1 MKTLVTIIIFC
12 YNHEYIENCVKSI
25 YLQIYNKAF
34 ITFKEG
40 KMDNYLFFFRHVTI
54 GGAELLIEK
63 IARQLLKN
71 GNNACVVCEE
81 IIDNTK
87 NRYNSIK
94 LNIIL
99 IKDWENYTEVK
110 KYIKS
115 YDTICVTFEWDIFLD
130 IYSICSSN
138 IKRTVFYA
146 ICDNILGLKYRN
158 ISIIRKL
165 ERKIMSNALLTMLE
179 NQNVIFMDE
188 QTVRFTKKYYSDIQ
202 YKNQKF
208 EIIRIPVDSFS
219 PKRIKKKKNIF
230 RILSVARADFP
241 FKGYLIGLIKFM
253 EQIDDDVYLDIVSY
267 GKDFGELM
275 KVYNEEPQNVKYR
288 IFIHGKKDNTELQ
301 ALYRNADLYIGQ
313 GTTVVE
319 AAMNGTISIPVV
331 PRTMEL
337 IGTHFFYENFR
348 DVAIDDTVNNKIMD
362 LYLRVRKMTE
372 EELEQIQTQSYEL
385 AFQNYSTE
393 IVAMQ
398 FIKFCKNVQEDRNEI
413 RIKMAHIYRTLVRKI
428 KKLKL
433 NEKKG
438 I

>member
-130 IYSICSSN
+130 IYRICSSN

-267 GKDFGELM
+267 GKFW
-275 KVYNEEPQNVKYR
+275 
-288 IFIHGKKDNTELQ
+288 
-301 ALYRNADLYIGQ
+301 
-313 GTTVVE
+313 
-319 AAMNGTISIPVV
+319 
-331 PRTMEL
+331 
-337 IGTHFFYENFR
+337 
-348 DVAIDDTVNNKIMD
+348 
-362 LYLRVRKMTE
+362 RVDE
-372 EELEQIQTQSYEL
+372 SL
-385 AFQNYSTE
+385 
-393 IVAMQ
+393 
-398 FIKFCKNVQEDRNEI
+398 
-413 RIKMAHIYRTLVRKI
+413 
-428 KKLKL
+428 
-433 NEKKG
+433 
-438 I
+438 